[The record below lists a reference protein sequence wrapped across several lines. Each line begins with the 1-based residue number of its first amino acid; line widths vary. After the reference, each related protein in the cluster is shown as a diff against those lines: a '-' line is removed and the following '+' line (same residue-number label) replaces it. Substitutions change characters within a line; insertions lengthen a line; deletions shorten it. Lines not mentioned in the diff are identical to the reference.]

1 MKLEKSQ
8 KVCERLQ
15 SSLEKRIHECHVL
28 RRESKQNSIRKAQ
41 LEKKIADVESMV
53 AEMTKQKAELLQY
66 KENTEKK
73 TAEMLMALKRE
84 NDRVN

>member
-1 MKLEKSQ
+1 M
-8 KVCERLQ
+8 Q

>member
-1 MKLEKSQ
+1 M
-8 KVCERLQ
+8 Q

-84 NDRVN
+84 NDRVNCPFVFSLLIQF